1 MIIGICGFQGSG
13 KSIMAN
19 YLVDNYNF
27 TVLSFADSVKDML
40 SVIFNWDRELLDG
53 TTEMSRIWR
62 ETVDEWWSKHLNIP
76 NFTPRMAMQY
86 IATDLFRDKF
96 NPNIWILSLENKIK
110 NTNTNIVIPD
120 CRFINEIE
128 LVKRIGGHI
137 VYIDRN
143 NPEWFYNLKTYKN
156 ISIIPS
162 DIHKSEYEWI
172 LNCPNDY
179 IINNNTIKIFYNNI
193 DDYLCKFI

>member
-53 TTEMSRIWR
+53 TTDMSRIWR

-143 NPEWFYNLKTYKN
+143 NPEWFYNLNTYKN

-179 IINNNTIKIFYNNI
+179 IINNKTIKIFYNNI

>member
-1 MIIGICGFQGSG
+1 MIIGICGFKGSG

-19 YLVDNYNF
+19 YLIENYNF
-27 TVLSFADSVKDML
+27 IQLSFADAVKDML
-40 SVIFNWDRELLDG
+40 SAIFNWDRELLDG
-53 TTEMSRIWR
+53 STDMSRIWR
-62 ETVDEWWSKHLNIP
+62 ETVDEWWSMKLNIP
-76 NFTPRMAMQY
+76 NFTPRMAMQN

-96 NPNIWILSLENKIK
+96 NKDIWIFTLENKIK
-110 NTNTNIVIPD
+110 DYDKHIVISD

-128 LVKRIGGHI
+128 MIERIGGHI

-143 NPEWFYNLKTYKN
+143 NPEWFYNLKYYKD

-172 LNCPNDY
+172 LKCPNNY
-179 IINNNTIKIFYNNI
+179 IKNNNTIKIFYNNI
-193 DDYLCKFI
+193 DEYLSKL

>member
-1 MIIGICGFQGSG
+1 MIIGICGFKGSG

-19 YLVDNYNF
+19 YLVENYNF
-27 TVLSFADSVKDML
+27 IQLSFADAVKDML
-40 SVIFNWDRELLDG
+40 SAIFNWDRELLDG
-53 TTEMSRIWR
+53 STDMSRIWR
-62 ETVDEWWSKHLNIP
+62 ETVDEWWSMKLNIP
-76 NFTPRMAMQY
+76 NFTPRMAMQN

-96 NPNIWILSLENKIK
+96 NKDIWIFTLENKIK
-110 NTNTNIVIPD
+110 DYDKHIVISD

-128 LVKRIGGHI
+128 MIERIGGHI

-143 NPEWFYNLKTYKN
+143 NPEWFYNLKCYKD

-172 LNCPNDY
+172 LKCPNNY
-179 IINNNTIKIFYNNI
+179 IKNNNTIKIFYNNI
-193 DDYLCKFI
+193 DEYLSKL